1 MSTVWRKAMI
11 ALGLGDDDDYDDYYD
26 ERPRRAQPAG
36 GPGGA
41 AGPSPVAPSPAAQPR
56 SVHPVADRTASVS
69 PLPVSEP
76 DQGGQVRFPTHG
88 GPHEQPPVR
97 TVSASEVGATAGPA
111 RTAPGPAPAPATSSA
126 PDGPSRSGVRTI
138 SRPNAK
144 PHVVAPRS
152 FDDAATMA
160 DRFKDKEPVIVNLQG
175 VERDLSR
182 RLVDFASGLC
192 YGLGGQMKKVASDV
206 FLLTPADVEVSPEE
220 RQRLSERGLYDS

>member
-11 ALGLGDDDDYDDYYD
+11 ALGLGDDEDYDEYD
-26 ERPRRAQPAG
+26 DEHARRAQPTKAAPAAG
-36 GPGGA
+36 GHT
-41 AGPSPVAPSPAAQPR
+41 VQPR
-56 SVHPVADRTASVS
+56 SVQPVADRTASVS
-69 PLPVSEP
+69 ALPGTPGSEG
-76 DQGGQVRFPTHG
+76 GGQVRFPTHG
-88 GPHEQPPVR
+88 GPQETPPVR
-97 TVSASEVGATAGPA
+97 TVAATPRRGDAEPESGGP
-111 RTAPGPAPAPATSSA
+111 PAPE
-126 PDGPSRSGVRTI
+126 PSKSGVRTI
-138 SRPNAK
+138 ARPSAK

-160 DRFKDKEPVIVNLQG
+160 DRFKNKEPVIVNLQG

-206 FLLTPADVEVSPEE
+206 FLLTPTDVEVSPEE

>member
-36 GPGGA
+36 GP
-41 AGPSPVAPSPAAQPR
+41 AGPSPVAPSPATQPR

-69 PLPVSEP
+69 ALPVSEP

-97 TVSASEVGATAGPA
+97 TVSAAEAAGRATARPATGPA
-111 RTAPGPAPAPATSSA
+111 SAASA
-126 PDGPSRSGVRTI
+126 PTEPEGASRSGVRTI